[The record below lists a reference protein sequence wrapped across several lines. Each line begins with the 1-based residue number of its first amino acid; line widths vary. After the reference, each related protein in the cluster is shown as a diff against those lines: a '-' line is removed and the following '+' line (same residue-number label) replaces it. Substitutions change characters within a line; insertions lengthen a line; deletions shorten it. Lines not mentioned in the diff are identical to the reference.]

1 MTGDGLRFA
10 LMGAELA
17 AAIVKEVLDGSLPID
32 RAHLE
37 LAARRQ
43 RAFQS
48 KWRFN
53 RALRSLVVVAVERHG
68 RGGDGEGVAVALRPD
83 DSLCR

>member
-37 LAARRQ
+37 LAARRRRGVSIEVALQ
-43 RAFQS
+43 SRA
-48 KWRFN
+48 
-53 RALRSLVVVAVERHG
+53 AIAG
-68 RGGDGEGVAVALRPD
+68 GVAARA
-83 DSLCR
+83 